1 MGVRNPVL
9 RSGLI
14 VGVYLTLIMLG
25 SLVLAT
31 RVPVL
36 EPFANYRNA
45 FCAAVFGLAAF
56 LPLWRWRDS
65 AVKLFSCGAIA
76 WGIFSLMYWF
86 TGFIFV
92 RLHSRFHRPIQ
103 AFLIGAI
110 LYGVAAVAL
119 WVTEMVRH
127 ARTQPIAASRRRP
140 Y

>member
-1 MGVRNPVL
+1 MSPSLLPGSRWFMGVRNPVL
-9 RSGLI
+9 RSCLI

-76 WGIFSLMYWF
+76 WGIFSLMYLFRRIARRLWRCHPA
-86 TGFIFV
+86 TGSEV
-92 RLHSRFHRPIQ
+92 LAPLRCDR
-103 AFLIGAI
+103 
-110 LYGVAAVAL
+110 YN
-119 WVTEMVRH
+119 
-127 ARTQPIAASRRRP
+127 ARTKSVLIWL
-140 Y
+140 